1 MKAKDLLL
9 SCMPLAEHQVKE
21 LVQSYGVPVPQRLVL
36 EGDEGLPRRLP
47 FPYPVVVKISDPQ
60 ILHKSEVGG
69 VRLGIKN
76 RAQLERAV
84 SRMRQDFPGKAIL
97 IEVQEPLGVE
107 AIVGLIYDSAF
118 GPSIMLGMGGILTE
132 VYQDTAF
139 RTVPIDESDA
149 YEMISLLR
157 GARLFEGFR
166 NIRANKS
173 ALVSAM
179 LAVSRLGEE
188 LGEHIAQMD
197 LNPVIVYEDRCVAVD
212 AKLLLRKRDS
222 APPLG
227 GR

>member
-9 SCMPLAEHQVKE
+9 SCIPLAEHQVKE
-21 LVQSYGVPVPQRLVL
+21 LVQSYGVPVPQYLVL
-36 EGDEGLPRRLP
+36 EDGSLPRRLP
-47 FPYPVVVKISDPQ
+47 FSYPVVVKVSDPQ
-60 ILHKSEVGG
+60 LLHKSEVGG

-97 IEVQEPLGVE
+97 VEVQEPPGVE
-107 AIVGLIYDSAF
+107 AIVGLIYDSTF

-132 VYQDTAF
+132 LYQDVTF
-139 RTVPIDESDA
+139 RVTPIDESDA

-157 GARLFEGFR
+157 GSRLFEGFR
-166 NIRANKS
+166 NFKANKS
-173 ALVSAM
+173 ALASLL

-212 AKLLLRKRDS
+212 AKLLLRKRGS

>member
-9 SCMPLAEHQVKE
+9 SCIPLAEHQVKE
-21 LVQSYGVPVPQRLVL
+21 LVQSYGVPVPRYLVL
-36 EGDEGLPRRLP
+36 EDECLPRRLP

-69 VRLGIKN
+69 VRLDIKN

-84 SRMRQDFPGKAIL
+84 SRMRQDFPGKAVL
-97 IEVQEPLGVE
+97 IEAQEPLGVE

-132 VYQDTAF
+132 VYQDTTF

-157 GARLFEGFR
+157 GVRLFEGFR
-166 NIRANKS
+166 NIRASKS

-212 AKLLLRKRDS
+212 AKLLLRKEALPR
-222 APPLG
+222 P
-227 GR
+227 

>member
-9 SCMPLAEHQVKE
+9 SCIPLAEHQVKE

-84 SRMRQDFPGKAIL
+84 SRMRQDFPGKAVL
-97 IEVQEPLGVE
+97 IEVQEPPGVE

-132 VYQDTAF
+132 VYQDTTF

-166 NIRANKS
+166 NIRASKS

-197 LNPVIVYEDRCVAVD
+197 LNPVIVYENRCVAVD
-212 AKLLLRKRDS
+212 AKLLLRKRGS
-222 APPLG
+222 TEQA
-227 GR
+227 

>member
-9 SCMPLAEHQVKE
+9 SCIPLAEHQVKE
-21 LVQSYGVPVPQRLVL
+21 LVQSYGVPVPQYLVL
-36 EGDEGLPRRLP
+36 EDGSLPRRLP
-47 FPYPVVVKISDPQ
+47 FSYPVVVKVSDPQ
-60 ILHKSEVGG
+60 LLHKSEVGG

-97 IEVQEPLGVE
+97 VEVQEPPGVE
-107 AIVGLIYDSAF
+107 AIVGLIYDSTF

-132 VYQDTAF
+132 LYQDVTF
-139 RTVPIDESDA
+139 RVTPIDESDA

-157 GARLFEGFR
+157 GSRLFEGFR
-166 NIRANKS
+166 NFKASKS

-212 AKLLLRKRDS
+212 AKLLLRKRGS

>member
-132 VYQDTAF
+132 VYQDTTF

-197 LNPVIVYEDRCVAVD
+197 LNPVIVYENRCVAVD

-222 APPLG
+222 AEQA
-227 GR
+227 

>member
-21 LVQSYGVPVPQRLVL
+21 LVQSYGVPVPRYLVL
-36 EGDEGLPRRLP
+36 EDGGLPRRLP
-47 FPYPVVVKISDPQ
+47 FPYPVVIKISDPQ

-69 VRLGIKN
+69 VRLDIKN

-84 SRMRQDFPGKAIL
+84 SRMRQDFPGKAVL

-132 VYQDTAF
+132 VYQDTTF

-157 GARLFEGFR
+157 GVRLFEGFR
-166 NIRANKS
+166 NIRASKS

-188 LGEHIAQMD
+188 LGEHIAQTD

-212 AKLLLRKRDS
+212 AKLLLRKRGS
-222 APPLG
+222 TEQA
-227 GR
+227 

>member
-21 LVQSYGVPVPQRLVL
+21 LVQSYGVPVPQYLVL
-36 EGDEGLPRRLP
+36 EDGSLPRCLP

-132 VYQDTAF
+132 VYQDTTF
-139 RTVPIDESDA
+139 RTAPIDESDA

-222 APPLG
+222 AEQA
-227 GR
+227 

>member
-36 EGDEGLPRRLP
+36 EGDESLPRRLP
-47 FPYPVVVKISDPQ
+47 FPYPVAVKVSDPQ

-84 SRMRQDFPGKAIL
+84 SSMREDFPGKAIL
-97 IEVQEPLGVE
+97 IEVQEPPGVE

-118 GPSIMLGMGGILTE
+118 GSSIMLGMGGVLTE
-132 VYQDTAF
+132 LYQDVTF
-139 RTVPIDESDA
+139 RVIPIDESDA
-149 YEMISLLR
+149 CEMISLLR
-157 GARLFEGFR
+157 GSRLFEGFR
-166 NIRANKS
+166 NFKASKS
-173 ALVSAM
+173 ALVSLL

-188 LGEHIAQMD
+188 LGERIAQMD

-212 AKLLLRKRDS
+212 AKLLLRERS
-222 APPLG
+222 AAL
-227 GR
+227 

>member
-21 LVQSYGVPVPQRLVL
+21 LVQSYGVPVPQYLVL
-36 EGDEGLPRRLP
+36 EDGSLPRRLP
-47 FPYPVVVKISDPQ
+47 FSYPVVVKVSDPQ
-60 ILHKSEVGG
+60 LLHKSEVGG

-97 IEVQEPLGVE
+97 IEVQEPPGVE

-166 NIRANKS
+166 NIRASKS
-173 ALVSAM
+173 ALASAM
-179 LAVSRLGEE
+179 LAVSHLGEE

-212 AKLLLRKRDS
+212 AKLLLRKRGS
-222 APPLG
+222 AEQA
-227 GR
+227 